1 MASPLR
7 VRLGKRIRDLRKKR
21 GWRQIDLAAHAELS
35 KTHICEVE
43 TGKREIGIEALKR
56 IAESLDK
63 TLSEILEG
71 M

>member
-7 VRLGKRIRDLRKKR
+7 VRLGKRIKDLRKKR

-56 IAESLDK
+56 VAESLDK

-71 M
+71 L

>member
-7 VRLGKRIRDLRKKR
+7 VRLGKRIKDLRKKR

-43 TGKREIGIEALKR
+43 TGKREIGIESLKR
-56 IAESLDK
+56 VAESLDK
-63 TLSEILEG
+63 TISEMLEG
-71 M
+71 L